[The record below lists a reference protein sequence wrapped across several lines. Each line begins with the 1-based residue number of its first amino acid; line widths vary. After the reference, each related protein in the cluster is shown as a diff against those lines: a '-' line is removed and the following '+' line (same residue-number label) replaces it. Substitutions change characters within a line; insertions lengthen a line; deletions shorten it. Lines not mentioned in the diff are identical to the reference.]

1 MSDKTIRLLSTFF
14 YVGYCPI
21 APGSLASLFA
31 TFLCI
36 LIQGHPF
43 LHIILFFVVTRAG
56 FQVSGKMEE
65 IIKEEDP
72 SCVVIDEVAGILLSF
87 FLIPITTATV
97 FTTFFL
103 FRAFDMFKIYP
114 ANKFEQMGGG
124 EGIMMDDIIAGL
136 YTNIIMHMAVRLAG
150 II

>member
-1 MSDKTIRLLSTFF
+1 MSDKVIRLLSTFF

-21 APGSLASLFA
+21 APGSLASFVA
-31 TFLCI
+31 TLVCV
-36 LIQGHPF
+36 LIHGLPF
-43 LHIILFFVVTRAG
+43 FQILFFVLVTYIG
-56 FQVSGKMEE
+56 FQVSGPME
-65 IIKEEDP
+65 KLVKKEDP
-72 SCVVIDEVAGILLSF
+72 SCVVIDEVAGIFLSF

-103 FRAFDMFKIYP
+103 FRAFYMFKIYP
-114 ANKFEQMGGG
+114 ANKFEKLGGSK
-124 EGIMMDDIIAGL
+124 GIMMDDIVAGL